1 MTLTQ
6 LSRASFYASWI
17 NEAGITARIRKENN
31 YMVIEEVRSKEQ
43 GKGHLSAFIKKIVS
57 LGYKVKVESIIN
69 PTLVIICEH
78 LNIEYEKAET
88 NRFKG

>member
-1 MTLTQ
+1 M
-6 LSRASFYASWI
+6 I
-17 NEAGITARIRKENN
+17 
-31 YMVIEEVRSKEQ
+31 IEDVKSKHE

-78 LNIEYEKAET
+78 LNIEYEKAQT
-88 NRFKG
+88 NHSP